1 MNLSAALTLTGQD
14 NPSRHFETF
23 TQTIDLS
30 LIQQA
35 LNTTGTTS
43 IRNRKL
49 PADRVIFL
57 ILGMALFRNIS
68 IQAVCDHLHLTL
80 PNQAA
85 QSQSIRSSSLT
96 QARDRLGIEPLKYLF
111 ELLASKFTLEHTK
124 FDTWR
129 SLTIFGMDG
138 STMCVPDSLENR
150 EYFGAPSNGTR
161 GESAYPQ
168 ARLVGLMRLGSHRL
182 TGLNIGQ
189 YSQGEVSL
197 AEPLYALIP
206 DLSVLIVDRGFLC
219 WPRFWH
225 HQESGQYKHWLIRA
239 KSNLRWAAQARQ
251 VPLWGQ
257 EKVIKEFGLGDQLVE
272 IKFTWEA
279 RKADPSLPV
288 TMQARVIAY
297 QIPGFQ
303 PERLV
308 TSLTDVILFP
318 MAEVVGLY
326 HERWEFELGLDEI
339 KTHTLERVE
348 TVRSTTPDRVRQELW
363 GLAITY
369 NVVRQEMARI
379 AGVLGVPTLRLSY
392 RWCLLLFRNL
402 WSSAWVVASGL
413 IPKHLEQLVVDVENL
428 LLPERRRGRRNPR
441 AVKVKMSGYAKKSRA
456 GAA

>member
-35 LNTTGTTS
+35 LDTTGTAS

-57 ILGMALFRNIS
+57 IIGMALFRNIS

-96 QARDRLGIEPLKYLF
+96 QARDRLGIEPLQNLF
-111 ELLASKFTLEHTK
+111 ELLTSKFTFEHTK

-129 SLTIFGMDG
+129 DLTIFGMDG
-138 STMCVPDSLENR
+138 STMCVPDSIENR

-182 TGLNIGQ
+182 TGLNIGK
-189 YSQGEVSL
+189 YSQGEVTL
-197 AEPLYALIP
+197 AEPLYGLIP
-206 DLSVLIVDRGFLC
+206 DSSVLIVDRGFLC

-225 HQESGQYKHWLIRA
+225 HQQSGQQRHWLIRA
-239 KSNLRWAAQARQ
+239 KSNLRW
-251 VPLWGQ
+251 
-257 EKVIKEFGLGDQLVE
+257 KVIKELGPGDQLVE

-308 TSLTDVILFP
+308 TSLTDAILFP
-318 MAEVVGLY
+318 MAEVIGLY

-379 AGVLGVPTLRLSY
+379 ASVLGVPALRLSY

-413 IPKHLEQLVVDVENL
+413 IPKHLEQLTVDVENL
-428 LLPERRRGRRNPR
+428 LLPQRRRERRNPR
-441 AVKVKMSGYAKKSRA
+441 AVKVKMSGYAKKRRA

>member
-35 LNTTGTTS
+35 LSATGTAS

-57 ILGMALFRNIS
+57 IIGMALFRNIS

-80 PNQAA
+80 PHQTLPNQTA

-96 QARDRLGIEPLKYLF
+96 QARDRLGIEPLKNLF
-111 ELLASKFTLEHTK
+111 ELLTSKFTLEHTK

-129 SLTIFGMDG
+129 GLTIFGMDG
-138 STMCVPDSLENR
+138 STMCVPDSIENR
-150 EYFGAPSNGTR
+150 EHFGVPANGNR

-182 TGLNIGQ
+182 TGLNIGK

-206 DLSVLIVDRGFLC
+206 DQSVLIVDRGFLS

-225 HQESGQYKHWLIRA
+225 HHQGGQQRHWLIRA
-239 KSNLRWAAQARQ
+239 KSNLRW
-251 VPLWGQ
+251 
-257 EKVIKEFGLGDQLVE
+257 KVIKELGPGDQLVE
-272 IKFTWEA
+272 IKFTHEA
-279 RKADPSLPV
+279 RKADPILPA

-308 TSLTDVILFP
+308 TSLTDAILFP
-318 MAEVVGLY
+318 AVEVVGLY

-348 TVRSTTPDRVRQELW
+348 TVRSSTPDRVRQELW

-379 AGVLGVPTLRLSY
+379 ASVLGVPALRLSY

-413 IPKHLEQLVVDVENL
+413 IPRHLEQLLVDVENL

-441 AVKVKMSGYAKKSRA
+441 AVKVKMSGYAKKRRA

>member
-1 MNLSAALTLTGQD
+1 
-14 NPSRHFETF
+14 
-23 TQTIDLS
+23 
-30 LIQQA
+30 
-35 LNTTGTTS
+35 
-43 IRNRKL
+43 
-49 PADRVIFL
+49 
-57 ILGMALFRNIS
+57 
-68 IQAVCDHLHLTL
+68 
-80 PNQAA
+80 
-85 QSQSIRSSSLT
+85 
-96 QARDRLGIEPLKYLF
+96 
-111 ELLASKFTLEHTK
+111 
-124 FDTWR
+124 
-129 SLTIFGMDG
+129 
-138 STMCVPDSLENR
+138 
-150 EYFGAPSNGTR
+150 
-161 GESAYPQ
+161 
-168 ARLVGLMRLGSHRL
+168 MRLGSHRL

-225 HQESGQYKHWLIRA
+225 HQQAGQQRHWLIRA
-239 KSNLRWAAQARQ
+239 KSNLRWT
-251 VPLWGQ
+251 
-257 EKVIKEFGLGDQLVE
+257 VIKEFGPGDQLVE
-272 IKFTWEA
+272 IKFTREA
-279 RKADPSLPV
+279 RKADPSLQA

-308 TSLTDVILFP
+308 TSLTDAISFP
-318 MAEVVGLY
+318 VVEVVGLY

-348 TVRSTTPDRVRQELW
+348 TVRSTTPDRVRQEVW

-379 AGVLGVPTLRLSY
+379 AGVLGVPALRLSY

-428 LLPERRRGRRNPR
+428 LLPERRRERRNPR
-441 AVKVKMSGYAKKSRA
+441 AVKVKMSGYAKKRRA